1 MPLSRGPHAPRA
13 GTGVI
18 ALGAALAVL
27 PPATSVAR
35 LHLGRA
41 PAGPDA
47 PRQAAVRADSTFA
60 SADWLSLLPDG
71 EVKRRF
77 VLDCTGCHV
86 FDARIARPNGRARSE
101 VEWRDA
107 ATRMVANFGATS
119 GFPVISSH
127 RDPAHV
133 ATWLTQVLGDR
144 TPSPRAAP
152 VFARADV
159 TEFPMPNP
167 QDLPHDVAVDA
178 DGMVQITGMFSHAIW
193 TLDPASGRM
202 SEVAI
207 PVERANPRAIEIAPN
222 GDWWMVL
229 GARHMLARYEPSRLK
244 WSTYPVEFYA
254 HSVALA
260 PDGSAWANGHF
271 TKSPELLRRVD
282 GATGAITEVQVPPH
296 PTLGTDAGGPIPYEI
311 RAGADGRIWMTE
323 LQGNRLIVHDPAR
336 GTTEAFDLPVTFAG
350 PRRHDLDRNGG
361 VWVPA
366 YSANTLFHFDPA
378 TKRWQAHAL
387 PMRDAVPY
395 VARVHPRTGRVW
407 VGTAAAD
414 AVFEFDPARRAWTTY
429 ALPSR
434 GAMVRH
440 MAFDPRNG
448 DVWLAYGASPGI
460 AARVARVRVR

>member
-1 MPLSRGPHAPRA
+1 MPVSRRPLAPRA
-13 GTGVI
+13 GAGVL
-18 ALGAALAVL
+18 ALGAVLAAV
-27 PPATSVAR
+27 PPASSLARAR
-35 LHLGRA
+35 LGDA
-41 PAGPDA
+41 PAGYDA
-47 PRQAAVRADSTFA
+47 TRQAPVRADTGFG

-71 EVKRRF
+71 DVKRRF

-86 FDARIARPNGRARSE
+86 FDGRIARPGGRARTE
-101 VEWRDA
+101 TEWRDA
-107 ATRMVANFGATS
+107 ATRMVGSFGATS
-119 GFPVISSH
+119 GFPVISSY
-127 RDPAHV
+127 RDPVHT

-144 TPSPRAAP
+144 TPAPRAGP
-152 VFARADV
+152 PYARAEV

-178 DGMVQITGMFSHAIW
+178 DGMVQITGMFSHVIW
-193 TLDPASGRM
+193 TLDPASGQM
-202 SEVAI
+202 TSVAI
-207 PVERANPRAIEIAPN
+207 PEERANPRAIEIAPN
-222 GDWWMVL
+222 GDWWLVL
-229 GARHMLARYEPSRLK
+229 GARHMIARYEPSKLK
-244 WSTYPVEFYA
+244 WSTYPVGFYA

-260 PDGSAWANGHF
+260 PDGSAWGNGHF

-282 GATGAITEVQVPPH
+282 AATGQTTEVQVPPH

-323 LQGNRLIVHDPAR
+323 LQGNRLVVHDPAR
-336 GTTEAFDLPVTFAG
+336 NTTEAYDLPVSFAG
-350 PRRHDLDRNGG
+350 PRRHDLDRAGT

-366 YSANTLFHFDPA
+366 YSANTLFRFDPR
-378 TKRWQAHAL
+378 TRRWQAHEL
-387 PMRDAVPY
+387 PVRDAVPY

-414 AVFEFDPARRAWTTY
+414 AVFEFDPTRRAWNTY

-460 AARVARVRVR
+460 AARVARVKVQ